1 MENFLSFIIDFTD
14 GLELLI
20 QFLVLL
26 YRQSWAIL
34 KLNAKNVE

>member
-20 QFLVLL
+20 QFFVLL